1 MADRPH
7 LSDASAQARKASYR
21 QETEFAPERF
31 ERFDAPR
38 YQFEITRRELWQSL
52 GAGILLTITL
62 PLSAQE
68 PDAARVTR
76 SPRQELSTRFLF
88 SQTDPIRVLTGK
100 VEIGQGARTLLAQA
114 AAEELRLPVSALQLV
129 MGDTDICPDDG
140 GTWASL
146 TTPQTVPAMRQAAA
160 FARELFLELATA
172 KFGQSADALQFTHT
186 GITSGT
192 RQLTYFE
199 LAELAES
206 AKHPADAA
214 LTPPAEWKTLGQ
226 SVPPIEGRAIVTGAK
241 RYASDLKLPG
251 MLHGLMVRGSHYNGK
266 LATLRG
272 EPKLPQNTRMV
283 RDGDF
288 LGVVAPSPELA
299 HEAANSIRAIWRAN
313 ALLPETR
320 LHEEFM
326 ETAREPVAQP
336 GARYPGLITRGD
348 PLNAYWS
355 SQRRLESKYS
365 LAYIAH
371 VPLETRAAIAEW
383 KEGKVTIHYGCQ
395 APFLVRQEVAEA
407 MGIPETSVR
416 ILAHDSGSA
425 FGGKQ
430 RGEIAV
436 EVARLARDT
445 GKPVK
450 LTWNRE
456 EEFTASYVRPA
467 GLLEVRSGA
476 DAEGRLRAWEFH
488 NYNSGASGIACHYD
502 IPHAWC
508 GYHPARSPLR
518 QGSYRSLAA
527 VANTFAR
534 EMHMEE
540 WAAILKQDPI
550 AFRLRHIADERLRE
564 VLERGTAAFGWGRS
578 VRMAGVAQGV
588 ACNLEKDARFALFM
602 EIQVSGADVR
612 LRRAL
617 MVFDAGAALNPDN
630 LKNQIQGAVVQGI
643 GGALFEKVDYADTRI
658 RNARLSR
665 YRVPRFEDVPD
676 VEVLLIDRR
685 EVPAAGAGEAPIT
698 VVAPAIAAAIHR
710 GTGHWVRELP
720 LLPALA
726 RIVNPGPA
734 AEPARR

>member
-1 MADRPH
+1 M
-7 LSDASAQARKASYR
+7 
-21 QETEFAPERF
+21 
-31 ERFDAPR
+31 
-38 YQFEITRRELWQSL
+38 
-52 GAGILLTITL
+52 
-62 PLSAQE
+62 
-68 PDAARVTR
+68 
-76 SPRQELSTRFLF
+76 
-88 SQTDPIRVLTGK
+88 
-100 VEIGQGARTLLAQA
+100 GQGSRTLLTQA
-114 AAEELRLPVSALQLV
+114 AAEELRLPVSALRIV

-160 FARELFLELATA
+160 FARELFLDLAAA
-172 KFGQSADALQFTHT
+172 KLGQPRASLQFASG
-186 GITSGT
+186 GIVSASQ
-192 RQLTYFE
+192 RVSYFD
-199 LAELAES
+199 LASLAAEAKNPAS
-206 AKHPADAA
+206 AIP
-214 LTPPAEWKTLGQ
+214 TPPAEWKTLGQ
-226 SVPPIEGRAIVTGAK
+226 NIAPLDGRDIVTGAK
-241 RYASDLKLPG
+241 QYASDLKLPG
-251 MLHGLMVRGSHYNGK
+251 MLYGLMVRGPHYNGK

-272 EPKLPQNTRMV
+272 EPRLPEGARMV

-288 LGVVAPSPELA
+288 LGVVAPSPEA
-299 HEAANSIRAIWRAN
+299 AQEAGASIRAIWRAN
-313 ALLPETR
+313 TLLPESR
-320 LHEEFM
+320 LHEQFL

-355 SQRRLESKYS
+355 SPRRLESKYS
-365 LAYIAH
+365 VAYIAH
-371 VPLETRAAIAEW
+371 VPLETRSAIAEW
-383 KEGKVTIHYGCQ
+383 NGGKVTIHYGCQ

-407 MGIPETSVR
+407 MGIPESSVR
-416 ILAHDSGSA
+416 IIAQDSGSA

-436 EVARLARDT
+436 EVARLARDA

-450 LTWNRE
+450 LTWSRE

-476 DAEGRLRAWEFH
+476 DPEGRLRAWEFH

-534 EMHMEE
+534 EVHMEE
-540 WAAILKQDPI
+540 WAAILKEDPL
-550 AFRLRHIADERLRE
+550 AFRLRHTADTRLRE
-564 VLERGTAAFGWGRS
+564 VMERGAATFGWGSS
-578 VRMAGVAQGV
+578 VRMPGVVQGM
-588 ACNLEKDARFALFM
+588 ACNLEKDARMALFM
-602 EIQVSGADVR
+602 EVHVNGADVR

-617 MVFDAGAALNPDN
+617 MAFDAGAALNPDN
-630 LKNQIQGAVVQGI
+630 LRNQIQGAVVQGI
-643 GGALFEKVDYADTRI
+643 GGALFERVDYADTRI
-658 RNARLSR
+658 RSARLSR
-665 YRVPRFEDVPD
+665 YRVPRFEDAPD

-710 GTGHWVRELP
+710 GTGHWVREMP

-726 RIVNPGPA
+726 RLVNPRPA
-734 AEPARR
+734 TEPAKP

>member
-1 MADRPH
+1 MADSPA
-7 LSDASAQARKASYR
+7 STDARALVRKVAYR
-21 QETEFAPERF
+21 QETEFAPERY
-31 ERFDAPR
+31 EAAEVPR
-38 YQFEITRRELWQSL
+38 YRFALTRRALWQTL
-52 GAGILLTITL
+52 GAGFLLTVSL
-62 PLSAQE
+62 PLSGQE
-68 PDAARVTR
+68 EDTAGKG
-76 SPRQELSTRFLF
+76 SPSQRLSTRFLF
-88 SQTDPIRVLTGK
+88 QPQEPLRVLTGK
-100 VEIGQGARTLLAQA
+100 IEMGQGARTLLTQA
-114 AAEELRLPVSALQLV
+114 VAEELRLPVSALQIT
-129 MGDTDICPDDG
+129 MGDTALCPDDG

-146 TTPQTVPAMRQAAA
+146 TSPQTVPAMRAAAA
-160 FARELFLELATA
+160 FARELLLDLAARKLSEEKGSLRFTA
-172 KFGQSADALQFTHT
+172 T
-186 GITSGT
+186 GIAGAARALS
-192 RQLTYFE
+192 YHE
-199 LAELAES
+199 VAAMAAS
-206 AKHPADAA
+206 ASAPVEATV
-214 LTPPAEWKTLGQ
+214 TPSAEWKALGQ
-226 SVPPIEGRAIVTGAK
+226 SIPTLDGRDIVTGAK

-251 MLHGLMVRGSHYNGK
+251 MLHGLMVRGPHYNGK

-272 EPKLPQNTRMV
+272 EPKLPEGVRMV

-288 LGVVAPSPELA
+288 LGVVAPTSEVA
-299 HEAANSIRAIWRAN
+299 KEAASGIRAIWRAN
-313 ALLPETR
+313 TLLPESR
-320 LHEEFM
+320 LHEEFQ

-355 SQRRLESKYS
+355 SPRRLESKYS

-371 VPLETRAAIAEW
+371 VPLETRSAIAEW
-383 KEGKVTIHYGCQ
+383 KDGQVTIHYGCQ

-407 MGIPETSVR
+407 MGIPESQVR
-416 ILAHDSGSA
+416 ILAQDSGSA

-436 EVARLARDT
+436 EVARLARDA
-445 GKPVK
+445 GAPVK

-476 DAEGRLRAWEFH
+476 DEAGRLRAWEFH

-540 WAAILKQDPI
+540 WAAVLKEDPI
-550 AFRLRHIADERLRE
+550 AFRLRHSADERLRE
-564 VLERGTAAFGWGRS
+564 VLQRGAEAFGWGRA

-588 ACNLEKDARFALFM
+588 ACNLEKDARMALFI
-602 EIQVSGADVR
+602 EIQVLGEEVK

-617 MVFDAGAALNPDN
+617 MAFDAGAALNPDN

-643 GGALFEKVDYADTRI
+643 GGALFEKVDYLDTRI
-658 RNARLSR
+658 RNARLAR

-685 EVPAAGAGEAPIT
+685 EIPAAGAGEAPIT

-710 GTGHWVRELP
+710 GTGHWVREMP

-726 RIVNPGPA
+726 RIVNPRPA
-734 AEPARR
+734 AEAAKP